1 MNHLVITI
9 YSNIVNFNYRSPNGF
24 RYGNKPHN
32 GTIQGA
38 YEKIEYIKSI
48 VDFQTI
54 EFLWDSDCAGEE
66 KESIN
71 KMREALALRDIEIS
85 EHDTLYDVF
94 LFGCPGWKNFTDEQV
109 KEAYFNAF
117 GGGEIEEEL
126 FRQTNA
132 VDIEISEENS

>member
-9 YSNIVNFNYRSPNGF
+9 HQNVIHFSYQSNDGF
-24 RYGNKPHN
+24 RYGNEPYN
-32 GTIQGA
+32 GTIQDA
-38 YEKIEYIKSI
+38 YAKIEYIKSI
-48 VDFQTI
+48 VEFQTI

-71 KMREALALRDIEIS
+71 KMREALALRDVETS

-94 LFGCPGWKNFTDEQV
+94 LFGCPGWENFTDQEV
-109 KEAYFNAF
+109 KEAYFEVF
-117 GGGEIEEEL
+117 GEGEIEEEL

-132 VDIEISEENS
+132 VDIEISEENP